1 MKIVH
6 CSLHR
11 LWNRDS
17 SPAASSAKADIS
29 KFLLLPSF
37 DINLH
42 FLFNNESSTDKQL
55 NIVQDEV
62 NQEESE

>member
-1 MKIVH
+1 MFFNVFYLQIDVFIIY
-6 CSLHR
+6 
-11 LWNRDS
+11 
-17 SPAASSAKADIS
+17 AASSAKADIS